1 MLKKRLSKADYILV
15 LISLVMLLIFIE
27 LYPQVF
33 PDAGLRLKINQE
45 QITGRAEKL
54 LHDLGYDTD
63 KFYFAP
69 ELLRDTNLSQHL
81 QQRYGLEKTNN
92 IARDNQLPVFYWRVK
107 LKDIESDDR
116 KLKISFGSEDEAKS
130 YIDKMLSD
138 TITVN
143 LSTGGDVIGLN
154 VRLGED
160 SAIDT
165 LSYDHSLQLATD
177 FFHKHIT
184 DTSAF
189 RFSPKNDNHNTV
201 KSIYGFRWERA
212 DSIYGNEQSV
222 NIEVSG
228 DKITKFKINFEPEK
242 KPKKSKNLESIPTVI
257 LMVCVIIFMLILLI
271 QKLRKDRIELKSNIA
286 ISVAVA
292 LSWVILMI
300 INITRDSGDSN
311 FLLVLILP
319 IVITTPFILFS
330 FIVSNSLGE
339 SEAREIWPDKLVTM
353 DALRSGI
360 VLFPKLSISL
370 IRGFS
375 LAFIV
380 AGTVAVLLKAADLN
394 FNFFIVTENDR
405 LYAKLSYVPLL
416 FVAASGILN
425 VCFGEYVFRLF
436 FLSYFRKKIGSTQI
450 IILLAVLLW
459 IFVFGSYLNFKL
471 SSYGL
476 TLAINF
482 VLGLLI
488 VFFFLKGDFLT
499 VLWGGFAYYLLREL
513 YPFFHFSEGPLWWNG
528 VAMWIIFAVVFLI
541 AMIGLRKNIDPGSFK
556 KYVPEYQKRQQERER
571 ILRELEIAR
580 SVQASFLP
588 RKNPR
593 LSGVDVAS
601 LCIPATEVGGDY
613 FDFIELYDGRL
624 GVVIGD
630 VSGKGISAAFHM
642 TLTKGFLKSQAK
654 TSLSPRQVLIHLNE
668 LFYENVERGTFIS
681 MIYGIFDLNNK
692 KFTFARAGHNP
703 LLLKKREQNNVE
715 ILCPKGLALGLE
727 KGSLFN
733 RLIEEYTVNIHSKD
747 IFMFYTDGFSEAM
760 NNKNEEFGEDRLQIL
775 LNKTISLSAE
785 SIITEIK
792 SQIFN
797 FVQKAPQHD
806 DMTMIIV
813 KVM

>member
-1 MLKKRLSKADYILV
+1 
-15 LISLVMLLIFIE
+15 
-27 LYPQVF
+27 
-33 PDAGLRLKINQE
+33 
-45 QITGRAEKL
+45 
-54 LHDLGYDTD
+54 
-63 KFYFAP
+63 
-69 ELLRDTNLSQHL
+69 
-81 QQRYGLEKTNN
+81 
-92 IARDNQLPVFYWRVK
+92 
-107 LKDIESDDR
+107 
-116 KLKISFGSEDEAKS
+116 
-130 YIDKMLSD
+130 
-138 TITVN
+138 
-143 LSTGGDVIGLN
+143 
-154 VRLGED
+154 
-160 SAIDT
+160 
-165 LSYDHSLQLATD
+165 LSYDQGLQLATD
-177 FFHKHIT
+177 FFQKQVT
-184 DTSAF
+184 DTAEF
-189 RFSPKNDNHNTV
+189 RFSPKNDNHNAARP
-201 KSIYGFRWERA
+201 IYSFRWERA
-212 DSIYGNEQSV
+212 DSIYGNEQTV
-222 NIEVSG
+222 HIEVSG
-228 DKITKFKINFEPEK
+228 DKITKFKIDFEPK
-242 KPKKSKNLESIPTVI
+242 QKPKKSNNFESIPTVI
-257 LMVCVIIFMLILLI
+257 LMICIIIFMLILLI

-319 IVITTPFILFS
+319 LLITTPFILFS
-330 FIVSNSLGE
+330 FIASSSLGE
-339 SEAREIWPDKLVTM
+339 SEAREVWPDKLVTM

-360 VLFPKLSISL
+360 VMFPKLSISL

-375 LAFIV
+375 LAFIL
-380 AGTVAVLLKAADLN
+380 AGTVAVLLKVADLN

-405 LYAKLSYVPLL
+405 LYAKLSHVPLM

-436 FLSYFRKKIGSTQI
+436 FLSYFRKIFRSTQI
-450 IILLAVLLW
+450 IILISVLLW
-459 IFVFGSYLNFKL
+459 IFVFGGYLNFKL

-488 VFFFLKGDFLT
+488 VFFFVKGDFLT

-513 YPFFHFSEGPLWWNG
+513 YPFFHFSDGPLWWNG
-528 VAMWIIFAVVFLI
+528 IALWIIFAVVFLI
-541 AMIGLRKNIDPGSFK
+541 AIIGLRKDVDATSFK

-580 SVQASFLP
+580 NVQASFLP
-588 RKNPR
+588 RKKP
-593 LSGVDVAS
+593 SIGGIDVAS

-613 FDFIELYDGRL
+613 FDFIELDDGKL

-654 TSLSPRQVLIHLNE
+654 TSLSPREVLIHLNE

-681 MIYGIFDLNNK
+681 MIYGIFDVNNN

-703 LLLKKREQNNVE
+703 LLLKKCEQNDVE

-733 RLIEEYTVNIHSKD
+733 QLIEEYSVNIHSKD

-775 LNKTISLSAE
+775 FNNTISLSAE

-792 SQIFN
+792 SQIFS
-797 FVQKAPQHD
+797 FVEKAPQHD

-813 KVM
+813 KIM